1 MVQSS
6 KDRALEIPLAF
17 VSNTFLDELTTS
29 LRVRS
34 IPWEVLAPQLLS
46 PNTLPPKAVGS

>member
-1 MVQSS
+1 MVLQSS

-17 VSNTFLDELTTS
+17 VSNAHLDELTAG

-34 IPWEVLAPQLLS
+34 IPWEVQPL
-46 PNTLPPKAVGS
+46 